1 MKSWSLLKRKL
12 EQLQK
17 DLEPKNKTLD
27 TAMRIQTDQDFSQ
40 NEIKKLDKIYNIDK
54 INTATREDKEF
65 AAEQKIREF
74 KKMLS
79 RLKALQKR
87 IAHKQ

>member
-1 MKSWSLLKRKL
+1 
-12 EQLQK
+12 
-17 DLEPKNKTLD
+17 
-27 TAMRIQTDQDFSQ
+27 MRIQTDQDFNQ
-40 NEIKKLDKIYNIDK
+40 NEIKKLNKIHNTDK
-54 INTATREDKEF
+54 INTATREGKEF

-74 KKMLS
+74 KKMLF